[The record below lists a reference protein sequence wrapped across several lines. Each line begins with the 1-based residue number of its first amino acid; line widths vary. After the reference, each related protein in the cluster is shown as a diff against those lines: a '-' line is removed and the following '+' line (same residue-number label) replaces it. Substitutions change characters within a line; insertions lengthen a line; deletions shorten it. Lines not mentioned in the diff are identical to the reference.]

1 MNINLK
7 NCLTHEKERGAVL
20 IISLTMLMSA
30 DESSNVEVVKK
41 KKKKKK
47 KTVAKITSPP
57 IK

>member
-20 IISLTMLMSA
+20 IISLTMFTSA

-41 KKKKKK
+41 KKKLKRRL
-47 KTVAKITSPP
+47 
-57 IK
+57 

>member
-20 IISLTMLMSA
+20 IISLAMLTSA

-41 KKKKKK
+41 KKKRKRRL
-47 KTVAKITSPP
+47 
-57 IK
+57 